1 MRNLLEKMPLSTE
14 GNHKIQIVIASE
26 ANATLKG
33 FKLFDTLA

>member
-1 MRNLLEKMPLSTE
+1 MRNLLEKC
-14 GNHKIQIVIASE
+14 HYQQKKIQIVIASE